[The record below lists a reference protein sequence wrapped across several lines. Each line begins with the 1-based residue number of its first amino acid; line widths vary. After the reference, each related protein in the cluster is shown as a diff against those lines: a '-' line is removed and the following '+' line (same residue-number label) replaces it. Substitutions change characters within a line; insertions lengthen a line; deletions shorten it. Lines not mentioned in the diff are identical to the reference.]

1 MYIIQEYQT
10 DANGDTAIVT
20 PVKKSKDKWGEAQNA
35 FYQACAYAAI
45 SAVAI
50 HTVCLTDEVG
60 TDYDHKV
67 FRHGKTEGQTKGE
80 FSAAPETA

>member
-1 MYIIQEYQT
+1 M
-10 DANGDTAIVT
+10 IV
-20 PVKKSKDKWGEAQNA
+20 
-35 FYQACAYAAI
+35 